1 MPTPSTLG
9 LNMQLK
15 RELAQQVWLRENLPH
30 SRQQLQS
37 QRRIFVLRTHL
48 TLHLSNTVK
57 V

>member
-1 MPTPSTLG
+1 MPAPSTLA
-9 LNMQLK
+9 LNKQLK

-37 QRRIFVLRTHL
+37 QRRIFVLRTQL
-48 TLHLSNTVK
+48 ALQLSDTVK

>member
-1 MPTPSTLG
+1 MPTPSTLS
-9 LNMQLK
+9 LNKQLK

-37 QRRIFVLRTHL
+37 QRRIFVLRTQL
-48 TLHLSNTVK
+48 ALQPSDTVK